1 MNLYVNLI
9 VQNVFQIIG
18 GIMINVDVSVKNII
32 YVKHISFGILLHLVA
47 KMEKKLAS
55 IMNDSAITGDEII
68 EAEIVRQRNKNSFNK
83 F

>member
-1 MNLYVNLI
+1 M

-32 YVKHISFGILLHLVA
+32 YVKHISFGILLHLVV

>member
-1 MNLYVNLI
+1 M

-32 YVKHISFGILLHLVA
+32 YVKHISFGILLHLA

>member
-1 MNLYVNLI
+1 M

-18 GIMINVDVSVKNII
+18 GIMINVDVSVKSII

>member
-1 MNLYVNLI
+1 M